1 MPNIEFSLIAVKAN
15 NAEQNKAAAWT
26 PTSHSSVPK
35 SPVGVSGGAI
45 HQATSL
51 SSPPL
56 PGPYSTV
63 LTPTSTEYHSNHN
76 PVSSIDSKP
85 PLTASLF

>member
-1 MPNIEFSLIAVKAN
+1 MPKMDFSFIVVKAN
-15 NAEQNKAAAWT
+15 NTEQNKAAAWT

-76 PVSSIDSKP
+76 PVSSIDSKA